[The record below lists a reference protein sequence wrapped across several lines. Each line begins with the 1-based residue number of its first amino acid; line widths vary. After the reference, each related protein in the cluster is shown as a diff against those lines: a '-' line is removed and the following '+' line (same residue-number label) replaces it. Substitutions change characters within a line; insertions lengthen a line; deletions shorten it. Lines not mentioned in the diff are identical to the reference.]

1 MVLSGLDSN
10 KMALHHE
17 NSGSYLLDPAL
28 LVARLTQEIWKK
40 MMQLN
45 G

>member
-17 NSGSYLLDPAL
+17 NSGSYLLDPTL
-28 LVARLTQEIWKK
+28 LVARLTLLPKK
-40 MMQLN
+40 S
-45 G
+45 GKK